1 MNLSRP
7 GDEPSSV
14 HADRQPRVK
23 EMIVMPK
30 RVAALVATAL
40 VGAAATLAWNTPAL
54 ADTPGFAVK
63 VTQAPQTFTI
73 GKDVRTLAA
82 SVSTDRAGQ
91 RCRKVRWALVIQT
104 QGISLNQIR
113 VGRVEGGQPFQ
124 VNTQLG
130 ADAAVVVDAQVD
142 PGQLCRNQTD
152 SAEWEIGFTG
162 PDDGQVAF
170 EIRALNTAGQ
180 VLASADTGSN
190 VVTPVSA
197 TTGATPSDSP
207 SDSPSAAAASPSST
221 FSAEPT
227 EAAAVTPTAS
237 LNANPAASAAR
248 TGGPS
253 VLGPGLIIGAVLVF
267 VGVALLLRLRSRNRN
282 PVFAD
287 DTQMMPTG
295 FYNLPRRR

>member
-1 MNLSRP
+1 
-7 GDEPSSV
+7 
-14 HADRQPRVK
+14 
-23 EMIVMPK
+23 MPK

-40 VGAAATLAWNTPAL
+40 IGAAATIAWSTPAM

-63 VTQAPQTFTI
+63 ITQAPQTFTI
-73 GKDVRTLAA
+73 GKDVKALDAT
-82 SVSTDRAGQ
+82 VSIDRNGNDRNIN
-91 RCRKVRWALVIQT
+91 RCRKVRWTLIIQT

-124 VNTQLG
+124 VNAQLG
-130 ADAAVVVDAQVD
+130 ADAARIVDTQLD

-152 SAEWEIGFTG
+152 SAEWQIGFTG
-162 PDDGQVAF
+162 PDDGQVTF
-170 EIRALNTAGQ
+170 EVRAQDAAGQ
-180 VLASADTGSN
+180 LLATADTGSN

-197 TTGATPSDSP
+197 TTGATPTDSPTEKP
-207 SDSPSAAAASPSST
+207 SDSPSASPSST
-221 FSAEPT
+221 FSAEPN
-227 EAAAVTPTAS
+227 EPAAVTPTDQLS
-237 LNANPAASAAR
+237 ANPAASAAR
-248 TGGPS
+248 GGGPS